1 MEILTNIPVE
11 LDPEALMKTAHV
23 EPGSRDAAD
32 FEALVGKAREI
43 AHPKALFR
51 ECYVEA
57 RGKGTV
63 TIDGVTFTSNALRTN
78 LDKVERVFPYVATCG
93 RELDQIAFDRED
105 FLKQFWFDTI
115 KATVLGIGI
124 HHLNEYVDGRYALTK
139 TVTMN
144 PGSGDVT
151 VWPIE
156 QQRKL
161 FALLGDVDELI
172 GVELTDSCLMV
183 PNKSVSGIRFPTES
197 DFKSCQLCHR
207 EKCSSRAAPFD
218 QELWESIG
226 PGGTITQHENT
237 VGGEPDIRQGPG
249 QPAHR

>member
-23 EPGSRDAAD
+23 EPDSQDAAD
-32 FEALVGKAREI
+32 FGTLISDAREI
-43 AHPKALFR
+43 ARPKALFR

-57 RGKGTV
+57 RGKRTV
-63 TIDGVTFTSNALRTN
+63 TIDGVTFTSGALRMN

-93 RELDQIAFDRED
+93 RELDQISFDRED
-105 FLKQFWFDTI
+105 ILKQFWLDTI

-124 HHLNEYVDGRYALTK
+124 RHLNEYVDGKYALTK
-139 TVTMN
+139 TVTMK
-144 PGSGDVT
+144 PGAGDVT
-151 VWPIE
+151 VWSIE
-156 QQRKL
+156 QQKDL
-161 FALLGDVDELI
+161 FALLGDVNGAI

-183 PNKSVSGIRFPTES
+183 PNKSVSGIRFQTDV
-197 DFKSCQLCHR
+197 DFKTCQLCRR
-207 EKCSSRAAPFD
+207 EKCPSRTAPFD

-226 PGGTITQHENT
+226 PRGTITKHENT
-237 VGGEPDIRQGPG
+237 VGGESDIRQGPG